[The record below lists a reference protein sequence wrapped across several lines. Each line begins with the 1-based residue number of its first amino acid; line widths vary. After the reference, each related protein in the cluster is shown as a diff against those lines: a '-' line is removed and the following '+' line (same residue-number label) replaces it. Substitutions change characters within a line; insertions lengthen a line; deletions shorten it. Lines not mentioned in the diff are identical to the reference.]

1 MIRVTLHSHSIPLPG
16 LLVLVAA
23 AACAGLPGTVVP
35 TATALPP
42 SATPEPLAA
51 EVNGERITLAEFE
64 REVARY
70 EIGQSSLGIDLA
82 TSGDYRK
89 TVLRAMIEERVV
101 VQAALAVGL
110 TLEDSALAQGV
121 DQARAARGG
130 DPQFTAWLTEMGYT
144 VEEFSLALKRQ
155 MLSRLITDQVA
166 GAVASKAAQVHAAH
180 ILVGAQ
186 SVADEVL
193 LNIASGADFAE
204 MARAY
209 SQDLSTQAGGGD
221 LGWFPRG
228 VLAVPEVE
236 VAAFALQPGEVSAV
250 IPAADGFHIVQT
262 REMESER
269 QLSTAALETLR
280 RNAIRA
286 WIDEHVATAEVQ
298 VYVPLR

>member
-1 MIRVTLHSHSIPLPG
+1 MIRATLRSYSLPLLG

-23 AACAGLPGTVVP
+23 AACSGLPRTVVP

-51 EVNGERITLAEFE
+51 EVNGERITLAEYE

-82 TSGDYRK
+82 TTTEYRK

-101 VQAALAVGL
+101 VQAALAEGL
-110 TLEDSALAQGV
+110 TVEDSALAQGV
-121 DQARAARGG
+121 DRARAARGG
-130 DPQFTAWLTEMGYT
+130 DPQFTAWLTEMGYS
-144 VEEFSLALKRQ
+144 VDEFSLALKRQ

-166 GAVASKAAQVHAAH
+166 GTVASKAEQVHAAH
-180 ILVGAQ
+180 IMVATH

-204 MARAY
+204 MARVY

-236 VAAFALQPGEVSAV
+236 VAAFALQPGEVSTV
-250 IPAADGFHIVQT
+250 ISATDGFHIVQT
-262 REMESER
+262 RERESER
-269 QLSTAALETLR
+269 QLSAAALETLR
-280 RNAIRA
+280 RNAIRR
-286 WIDEHVATAEVQ
+286 WIDEHVAAAELQ
-298 VYVPLR
+298 VLVALP